1 MKHYDI
7 DMDAV
12 MRCAVTHMDAEND
25 LRWSVGMA
33 LEELYGDDWRE
44 MQKQM
49 VVEWLKSNKGWTA
62 DKFEPTVE

>member
-33 LEELYGDDWRE
+33 LEELYGDDWHQ
-44 MQKQM
+44 MQKRM
-49 VVEWLKSNKGWTA
+49 VVEWLKINKGEQA
-62 DKFEPTVE
+62 